1 MPDEHAAQPGI
12 TRRRFVRNG
21 GLTVAGGLAAATLS
35 SLGGRPAGASTGAGK
50 RVAVLGGGMAG
61 LAAAHELIDRGFRVT
76 VFEPT
81 ALGGKARSIPVPH
94 TATGGRRDLP
104 GEHGFRFFPGFY
116 HHVPDTMRRIPFAG
130 NANGV
135 HDNLIAALGG
145 KFLRANG
152 RADGGPF
159 GIGPDPTE
167 LLTVDYL
174 RRYLTDNLDG
184 STVPPQELAFFVEK
198 LLVFLTSCDERR
210 FGEWEYVP
218 WWQYVRAARMS
229 TEYQTV
235 LAKGLTSDVV
245 AAKAT
250 VASTRTIGNM
260 GEAFVMN
267 IMGRGNDGALDRV
280 LNAPTNEAWIDPW
293 VAYLR
298 ERGVVFRLGHRVTGL
313 GMQGGRV
320 ASARVLDSRGSAYTA
335 DEFDWFI
342 SAMPVERARKLWSAP
357 VLAADPSLEH
367 MDELSTDW
375 MVGVQFYLKQPVD
388 IVKGHID
395 FIDAPWALTA
405 LTQAQFWNHRVFDL
419 DYGDGTVVDC
429 LSVDIS
435 NWDEPGILYG
445 KPAKR
450 CTRAQIAKEVW
461 AQIKMHKTAG
471 DQLPDGILHSS
482 FMDPAVQWHPARGRN
497 SNATPLLVNT
507 AGSWPNRPTATTAI
521 PNLFLSGDY
530 VQTNIDL
537 ATMEGANESGR
548 AAVNGLLDASG
559 SHASRVTMY
568 KLYQPPEFKLL
579 KSVDQLAYRAG
590 LKNALDI
597 L

>member
-1 MPDEHAAQPGI
+1 MTM
-12 TRRRFVRNG
+12 TRRRFIATSG
-21 GLTVAGGLAAATLS
+21 IAAAGGVAAAAVGT
-35 SLGGRPAGASTGAGK
+35 RPAGASTGAGR

-61 LAAAHELIDRGFRVT
+61 LAAAHELIERGFRVT

-94 TATGGRRDLP
+94 TARGGRKDLP

-116 HHVPDTMRRIPFAG
+116 HHVPDSMRRIPFPG
-130 NANGV
+130 NENGV
-135 HDNLIAALGG
+135 HDNLMAARSG
-145 KFLRANG
+145 KFLRAYG
-152 RADGGPF
+152 RPDGGPF
-159 GIGPDPTE
+159 GLGPDPTE
-167 LLTVDYL
+167 LLSVDYL
-174 RRYLTDNLDG
+174 RRWLLDNLG
-184 STVPPQELAFFVEK
+184 RKAVMPNELAYFVEK

-210 FGEWEYVP
+210 FGEWEYVN
-218 WWQYVRAARMS
+218 WWDFVGAEKRS
-229 TEYQTV
+229 KEYQTV

-280 LNAPTNEAWIDPW
+280 LNAPTNEAWINPW

-298 ERGVVFRLGHRVTGL
+298 SRGVAFRVGHKVTGIN
-313 GMQGGRV
+313 MAGGRV
-320 ASARVLDSRGSAYTA
+320 ASVRVRDPQGATYVA
-335 DEFDWFI
+335 DDFNWFV
-342 SAMPVERARKLWSAP
+342 SAMPVERARALWTPS
-357 VLAADPSLEH
+357 VLAGDPSLKQ
-367 MDELSTDW
+367 MDELVADW
-375 MVGVQFYLKQPVD
+375 MVGVQFYLRKPVD

-405 LTQAQFWNHRVFDL
+405 LTQAQFWNHRVFNR

-445 KPAKR
+445 KPAKK
-450 CTRAQIAKEVW
+450 CTPGQIAKEVW
-461 AQIKMHKTAG
+461 AQIRLHDTARA
-471 DQLPDGILHSS
+471 QLPDGILHSW
-482 FMDPAVQWHPARGRN
+482 FMDPGVQWHAALHRN
-497 SNATPLLVNT
+497 TNATPLLVNT
-507 AGSWPNRPTATTAI
+507 AGSWVNRPTARTEI

-548 AAVNGLLDASG
+548 AAVNALLDEAG
-559 SHASRVTMY
+559 SSAPRATMY
-568 KLYQPPEFKLL
+568 KLYKPPEFELL
-579 KSVDQLAYRAG
+579 KNVDRVLYKAH

-597 L
+597 FP